1 MSAFKFFKKG
11 EKLKPQEVIA
21 KLKHSD
27 SSTGRENA
35 LLLLHD
41 ANTMGFG
48 VDALLHQNVEAGNGL
63 NGFEAT
69 FAAMGVPLNLKDET
83 AMAAFAS
90 ATTSFMT
97 NDGLSVLLPSLVN
110 NLLRGQDNKG
120 IIEKADDLILQTRM
134 VKSNVVQK
142 EIVYDKASNDSY
154 ATHRIAEGMNIPT
167 RKLKT
172 GQSNVKFFKT
182 GHGIEVSYEFAADMT
197 PDILVPYAN
206 RIAFERSQSEHLIAV
221 DTLINGENSDP
232 NSANGAIKTDSLD
245 AIDSKGGT
253 PLRQRAEGFIKWLI
267 SAARA
272 GRPIDTLVVGWDSI
286 FELQYMF
293 PVTDANDVAATGLG
307 GVAGG
312 SANLAQL
319 QVRVVNGLNLNLN
332 IVISSALEG
341 NQIIG
346 YRKGETLE
354 RLIKTNSQISEQE
367 RSIKNQT
374 LLYTNTIISGFT
386 LAYGES
392 RRLLTWT

>member
-1 MSAFKFFKKG
+1 MTAYKFFKKG
-11 EKLKPQEVIA
+11 EKLAPADVIA

-41 ANTMGFG
+41 ANTMGYG
-48 VDALLHQNVEAGNGL
+48 VDALLHQNVAGSDGL
-63 NGFEAT
+63 TGFEAT
-69 FAAMGVPLNLKDET
+69 FAAMGVPLNLKDDA
-83 AMAAFAS
+83 AMAVFAS

-110 NLLRGQDNKG
+110 NLLRSKDNKG
-120 IIEKADDLILQTRM
+120 IIEKAEDLILQTRM

-142 EIVYDKASNDSY
+142 EIVYDKDSKDSY

-167 RKLKT
+167 RKLKA

-182 GHGIEVSYEFAADMT
+182 GHGIEVSYEFAQDMT

-221 DTLINGENSDP
+221 DTLINGESSDANSP
-232 NSANGAIKTDSLD
+232 NGAIKTDSLD
-245 AIDSKGGT
+245 TLDGKAGT
-253 PLRQRAEGFIKWLI
+253 KLRARAEGFIQWLI

-272 GRPIDTLVVGWDSI
+272 GRPIDTIVVGWDSI
-286 FELQYMF
+286 FDLQYMF
-293 PVTDANDVAATGLG
+293 PITDANGTAAA
-307 GVAGG
+307 GVGAIAGG
-312 SANLAQL
+312 NAQLAQL
-319 QVRVVNGLNLNLN
+319 AVRVVNGLNFNLN
-332 IVISSALEG
+332 IVVSSALEG

>member
-167 RKLKT
+167 RKLQT

-182 GHGIEVSYEFAADMT
+182 GHGIEVSYEFAAGMT

-245 AIDSKGGT
+245 TIDSKGGT

-293 PVTDANDVAATGLG
+293 PVTDANGVAATGLG

>member
-120 IIEKADDLILQTRM
+120 IIEKADDFILQTRM

-167 RKLKT
+167 RKLQT

-182 GHGIEVSYEFAADMT
+182 GHGIEVSYEFAAGMT

-245 AIDSKGGT
+245 TIDSKGGT

-293 PVTDANDVAATGLG
+293 PVTDANGVAATGLG

>member
-1 MSAFKFFKKG
+1 MTAYKFFKKG

-21 KLKHSD
+21 KLKHSEA
-27 SSTGRENA
+27 STGRENA
-35 LLLLHD
+35 MMLLHD

-48 VDALLHQNVEAGNGL
+48 VDALLHQNVEGGNGL

-69 FAAMGVPLNLKDET
+69 FAALGVPLNLKDDT
-83 AMAAFAS
+83 AIAAFAS

-110 NLLRGQDNKG
+110 NLLRSQDNKG

-134 VKSNVVQK
+134 VKSNAVQK
-142 EIVYDKASNDSY
+142 EIVYDKDTKDSY
-154 ATHRIAEGMNIPT
+154 ATHRIAEGANIPT

-172 GQSNVKFFKT
+172 GQSNVKFYKT
-182 GHGIEVSYEFAADMT
+182 GHGIEVSYEFAQDMT

-206 RIAFERSQSEHLIAV
+206 RIQFERSQSEHIIAV
-221 DTLINGENSDP
+221 QTLINGESSDP
-232 NSANGAIKTDSLD
+232 GSANGAIATDDLD
-245 AIDSKGGT
+245 AIDSKAGT
-253 PLRQRAEGFIKWLI
+253 PLRARAEGFIKWLI

-293 PVTDANDVAATGLG
+293 PVTDAKGNAAVGVGAVAAG
-307 GVAGG
+307 GA
-312 SANLAQL
+312 LAQM
-319 QVRVVNGLNLNLN
+319 QVKVVNGINFNLNV
-332 IVISSALEG
+332 VISSAVEEK
-341 NQIIG
+341 QIIG

-392 RRLLTWT
+392 RRLLSWT

>member
-1 MSAFKFFKKG
+1 MTAYKFFKKG

-21 KLKHSD
+21 KLKHSEA
-27 SSTGRENA
+27 STGRENA
-35 LLLLHD
+35 MLLLHD

-48 VDALLHQNVEAGNGL
+48 VDALLHQNVEGGNGL
-63 NGFEAT
+63 DGFEAT
-69 FAAMGVPLNLKDET
+69 FAALGVPLNLKDDT
-83 AMAAFAS
+83 AIAAFAS

-110 NLLRGQDNKG
+110 NLLRSQDNKG

-134 VKSNVVQK
+134 VKSNAVQK
-142 EIVYDKASNDSY
+142 EIVYDKDTNDSY
-154 ATHRIAEGMNIPT
+154 ATHRIAEGANIPT

-172 GQSNVKFFKT
+172 GQSNVKFYKT
-182 GHGIEVSYEFAADMT
+182 GHGIEVSYEFAQDMT

-206 RIAFERSQSEHLIAV
+206 RIQFERSQSEHIIAV
-221 DTLINGENSDP
+221 QTLINGESNDP
-232 NSANGAIKTDSLD
+232 GSANGAIATDDLD
-245 AIDSKGGT
+245 AIDSKAGT
-253 PLRQRAEGFIKWLI
+253 PLRARAEGFIKWLI
-267 SAARA
+267 EAARA

-293 PVTDANDVAATGLG
+293 PVSDANGNAAVGVGAVAAG
-307 GVAGG
+307 GA
-312 SANLAQL
+312 LAQM
-319 QVRVVNGLNLNLN
+319 QVKVVNGINFNLNV
-332 IVISSALEG
+332 VISSAVEEK
-341 NQIIG
+341 QIIG
-346 YRKGETLE
+346 YRKGETME

-392 RRLLTWT
+392 RRLLSWT

>member
-1 MSAFKFFKKG
+1 MTAYKFFKKG

-21 KLKHSD
+21 KLKHSEA
-27 SSTGRENA
+27 STGRENA
-35 LLLLHD
+35 MMLLHD

-48 VDALLHQNVEAGNGL
+48 VDALLHQNVEGGNGL

-69 FAAMGVPLNLKDET
+69 FAALGVPLNLKDDT
-83 AMAAFAS
+83 AIAAFAS

-110 NLLRGQDNKG
+110 NLLRSQDNKG

-134 VKSNVVQK
+134 VKSNAVQK
-142 EIVYDKASNDSY
+142 EIVYDKDTNDSY
-154 ATHRIAEGMNIPT
+154 ATHRIAEGANIPT

-172 GQSNVKFFKT
+172 GQSNVKFYKT
-182 GHGIEVSYEFAADMT
+182 GHGIEVSYEFAQDMT

-206 RIAFERSQSEHLIAV
+206 RIQFERSQSEHIIAV
-221 DTLINGENSDP
+221 QTLINGESNDP
-232 NSANGAIKTDSLD
+232 GSANGAIATDGLD
-245 AIDSKGGT
+245 ALDNKAGT
-253 PLRQRAEGFIKWLI
+253 PLRARAEGFIKWLI

-293 PVTDANDVAATGLG
+293 PVTDAKGNAAVGVGAVAAG
-307 GVAGG
+307 GA
-312 SANLAQL
+312 LAQM
-319 QVRVVNGLNLNLN
+319 QVKVVNGINFNLNV
-332 IVISSALEG
+332 VISSAVEEK
-341 NQIIG
+341 QIIG

-392 RRLLTWT
+392 RRLLSWT

>member
-1 MSAFKFFKKG
+1 MTAYKFFKKG

-21 KLKHSD
+21 KLKHSEA
-27 SSTGRENA
+27 STGRENA
-35 LLLLHD
+35 MLLLHD

-48 VDALLHQNVEAGNGL
+48 VDALLHQNVEGGNGL
-63 NGFEAT
+63 DGFEAT
-69 FAAMGVPLNLKDET
+69 FAALGVPLNLKDDT
-83 AMAAFAS
+83 AIAAFAS

-110 NLLRGQDNKG
+110 NLLRSQDNKG

-134 VKSNVVQK
+134 VKSNAVQK
-142 EIVYDKASNDSY
+142 EIVYDKDTNDSY
-154 ATHRIAEGMNIPT
+154 ATHRIAEGANIPT

-172 GQSNVKFFKT
+172 GQSNVKFYKT
-182 GHGIEVSYEFAADMT
+182 GHGIEVSYEFAQDMT

-206 RIAFERSQSEHLIAV
+206 RIQFERSQSEHIIAV
-221 DTLINGENSDP
+221 QTLINGESNDP
-232 NSANGAIKTDSLD
+232 GSANGAIATDDLD
-245 AIDSKGGT
+245 TIDNKAGT
-253 PLRQRAEGFIKWLI
+253 PLRARAEGFIKWLI
-267 SAARA
+267 EAARA

-293 PVTDANDVAATGLG
+293 PVSDANGNAAVGVGAVAAG
-307 GVAGG
+307 GA
-312 SANLAQL
+312 LAQM
-319 QVRVVNGLNLNLN
+319 QVKVVNGINFNLNV
-332 IVISSALEG
+332 VISSAVEEK
-341 NQIIG
+341 QIIG
-346 YRKGETLE
+346 YRKGETME

-392 RRLLTWT
+392 RRLLSWT

>member
-167 RKLKT
+167 RKLQT

-182 GHGIEVSYEFAADMT
+182 GHGIEVSYEFAAGMT

-245 AIDSKGGT
+245 TIDSKGGT

-293 PVTDANDVAATGLG
+293 PVTDANGVAATGLG

-392 RRLLTWT
+392 RRLLSWT

>member
-1 MSAFKFFKKG
+1 MTAYKFFKKG

-21 KLKHSD
+21 KLKHSEA
-27 SSTGRENA
+27 STGRENA
-35 LLLLHD
+35 MMLLHD

-48 VDALLHQNVEAGNGL
+48 VDALLHQNVEGGNGL

-69 FAAMGVPLNLKDET
+69 FAALGVPLNLKDDT
-83 AMAAFAS
+83 AIAAFAS

-110 NLLRGQDNKG
+110 NLLRSQDNKG

-134 VKSNVVQK
+134 VKSNAVQK
-142 EIVYDKASNDSY
+142 EIVYDKDTNDSY
-154 ATHRIAEGMNIPT
+154 ATHRIAEGANIPT

-172 GQSNVKFFKT
+172 GQSNVKFYKT
-182 GHGIEVSYEFAADMT
+182 GHGIEVSYEFAQDMT

-206 RIAFERSQSEHLIAV
+206 RIQFERSQSEHIIAV
-221 DTLINGENSDP
+221 QTLINGESNDP
-232 NSANGAIKTDSLD
+232 GSANGAIATDSLD
-245 AIDSKGGT
+245 TIDGKAGT
-253 PLRQRAEGFIKWLI
+253 ALRARAEGFIKWLI

-293 PVTDANDVAATGLG
+293 PVTDANGNAAVGVGAVAAG
-307 GVAGG
+307 GA
-312 SANLAQL
+312 LAQM
-319 QVRVVNGLNLNLN
+319 QVKVVNGINFNLNV
-332 IVISSALEG
+332 VISSAVEDK
-341 NQIIG
+341 QIIG

-392 RRLLTWT
+392 RRLLSWT

>member
-167 RKLKT
+167 RKLQT

-182 GHGIEVSYEFAADMT
+182 GHGIEVSYEFAAGMT

-245 AIDSKGGT
+245 TIDSKGGT

-293 PVTDANDVAATGLG
+293 PVTDANGVASTGLG

>member
-1 MSAFKFFKKG
+1 MTAYKFFKKG

-21 KLKHSD
+21 KLKHSEA
-27 SSTGRENA
+27 STGRENA
-35 LLLLHD
+35 MLLLHD

-48 VDALLHQNVEAGNGL
+48 VDALLHQNVEGGQGL
-63 NGFEAT
+63 DGFEAT
-69 FAAMGVPLNLKDET
+69 FAALGVPLNLKDDT
-83 AMAAFAS
+83 AIAAFAS

-110 NLLRGQDNKG
+110 NLLRSQDNKG

-134 VKSNVVQK
+134 VKSNAVQK
-142 EIVYDKASNDSY
+142 EIVYDKDTNDSY
-154 ATHRIAEGMNIPT
+154 ATHRIAEGANIPT

-172 GQSNVKFFKT
+172 GQSNVKFYKT
-182 GHGIEVSYEFAADMT
+182 GHGIEVSYEFAQDMT

-206 RIAFERSQSEHLIAV
+206 RIQFERSQSEHIIAV
-221 DTLINGENSDP
+221 QTLINGESTDP
-232 NSANGAIKTDSLD
+232 GSANGAIATDDLD
-245 AIDSKGGT
+245 TIDSKAGT
-253 PLRQRAEGFIKWLI
+253 PLRSRAEGFIKWLI
-267 SAARA
+267 EAARA

-293 PVTDANDVAATGLG
+293 PVSDANGNAAVGVGAVAAG
-307 GVAGG
+307 GA
-312 SANLAQL
+312 LAQM
-319 QVRVVNGLNLNLN
+319 QVKVVNGINFNLNV
-332 IVISSALEG
+332 VISSAVEEK
-341 NQIIG
+341 QIIG
-346 YRKGETLE
+346 YRKGETME

-392 RRLLTWT
+392 RRLLSWT

>member
-1 MSAFKFFKKG
+1 MTAYKFFKKG

-21 KLKHSD
+21 KLKHSEA
-27 SSTGRENA
+27 STGRENA
-35 LLLLHD
+35 MLLLHD

-48 VDALLHQNVEAGNGL
+48 VDALLHQNVEGGNGL

-69 FAAMGVPLNLKDET
+69 FAALGVPLNLKDDT
-83 AMAAFAS
+83 AIAAFAS

-110 NLLRGQDNKG
+110 NLLRSQDNTG

-134 VKSNVVQK
+134 VKSNAVQK
-142 EIVYDKASNDSY
+142 EIVYDKDSNDSY
-154 ATHRIAEGMNIPT
+154 ATHRIAEGANIPT

-172 GQSNVKFFKT
+172 GQSNVKFYKT
-182 GHGIEVSYEFAADMT
+182 GHGIEVSYEFAQDMT

-206 RIAFERSQSEHLIAV
+206 RIQFERSQSEHIIAV
-221 DTLINGENSDP
+221 QTLINGESNDP
-232 NSANGAIKTDSLD
+232 NSANGAIATDDLD
-245 AIDSKGGT
+245 ALDGKAGT
-253 PLRQRAEGFIKWLI
+253 PLRARAEGFIKWLI
-267 SAARA
+267 EAARA

-293 PVTDANDVAATGLG
+293 PVTDANGNAAVGVGAVAAG
-307 GVAGG
+307 GA
-312 SANLAQL
+312 LAQM
-319 QVRVVNGLNLNLN
+319 QVKVVNGINFNLNV
-332 IVISSALEG
+332 VISSAVEEK
-341 NQIIG
+341 QIIG

-392 RRLLTWT
+392 RRLLSWT

>member
-1 MSAFKFFKKG
+1 MTAYKFFKKG

-21 KLKHSD
+21 KLKHSEA
-27 SSTGRENA
+27 STGRENA
-35 LLLLHD
+35 MLLLHD

-48 VDALLHQNVEAGNGL
+48 VDALLHQNVEGGNGL
-63 NGFEAT
+63 DGFEAT
-69 FAAMGVPLNLKDET
+69 FAALGVPLNLKDDT
-83 AMAAFAS
+83 AIAAFAS

-110 NLLRGQDNKG
+110 NLLRSQDNKG

-134 VKSNVVQK
+134 VKSNAVQK
-142 EIVYDKASNDSY
+142 EIVYDKDTNDSY
-154 ATHRIAEGMNIPT
+154 ATHRIAEGANIPT

-172 GQSNVKFFKT
+172 GQSNVKFYKT
-182 GHGIEVSYEFAADMT
+182 GHGIEVSYEFAQDMT

-206 RIAFERSQSEHLIAV
+206 RIQFERSQSEHIIAV
-221 DTLINGENSDP
+221 QTLINGESNDP
-232 NSANGAIKTDSLD
+232 GSANGAIATDDLD
-245 AIDSKGGT
+245 TIDNKAGT
-253 PLRQRAEGFIKWLI
+253 PLRARAEGFIKWLI
-267 SAARA
+267 EAARA

-293 PVTDANDVAATGLG
+293 PVTDANGNAAVGVGAVAAG
-307 GVAGG
+307 GA
-312 SANLAQL
+312 LAQM
-319 QVRVVNGLNLNLN
+319 QVKVVNGINFNLNV
-332 IVISSALEG
+332 VISSAVEEK
-341 NQIIG
+341 QIIG
-346 YRKGETLE
+346 YRKGETME

-392 RRLLTWT
+392 RRLLSWT

>member
-1 MSAFKFFKKG
+1 MTAYKFFKKG

-21 KLKHSD
+21 KLKHSEA
-27 SSTGRENA
+27 STGRENA
-35 LLLLHD
+35 MMLLHD

-48 VDALLHQNVEAGNGL
+48 VDALLHQNVEGGNGL

-69 FAAMGVPLNLKDET
+69 FAALGVPLNLKDDT
-83 AMAAFAS
+83 AIAAFAS

-110 NLLRGQDNKG
+110 NLLRSQNNRG

-134 VKSNVVQK
+134 VKSNAVQK
-142 EIVYDKASNDSY
+142 EIVYDKDSNDSY
-154 ATHRIAEGMNIPT
+154 ATHRIAEGANIPT

-172 GQSNVKFFKT
+172 GQSNVKFYKT
-182 GHGIEVSYEFAADMT
+182 GHGIEVSYEFAQDMT

-206 RIAFERSQSEHLIAV
+206 RIQFERSQAEHIIAV
-221 DTLINGENSDP
+221 QTLINGESNDP
-232 NSANGAIKTDSLD
+232 GSANGAIATDDLD
-245 AIDSKGGT
+245 ALDNKAGT
-253 PLRQRAEGFIKWLI
+253 PLRARAEGFIKWLI

-293 PVTDANDVAATGLG
+293 PVTDANGNAAVGVGAVAAG
-307 GVAGG
+307 GA
-312 SANLAQL
+312 LAQM
-319 QVRVVNGLNLNLN
+319 QVKVVNGINFNLNV
-332 IVISSALEG
+332 VISSAVEEK
-341 NQIIG
+341 QIIG

-392 RRLLTWT
+392 RRLLSWT

>member
-1 MSAFKFFKKG
+1 MTAYKFFKKG

-21 KLKHSD
+21 KLKHSEA
-27 SSTGRENA
+27 STGRENA

-48 VDALLHQNVEAGNGL
+48 VDALLHQNVEGGNGL
-63 NGFEAT
+63 DGFEAT
-69 FAAMGVPLNLKDET
+69 FAALGVPLNLKDDT
-83 AMAAFAS
+83 AIAAFAS

-110 NLLRGQDNKG
+110 NLLRSQDNKG

-134 VKSNVVQK
+134 VKSNAVQK
-142 EIVYDKASNDSY
+142 EIVYDKDTNDSY
-154 ATHRIAEGMNIPT
+154 ATHRIAEGANIPT

-172 GQSNVKFFKT
+172 GQSNVKFYKT
-182 GHGIEVSYEFAADMT
+182 GHGIEVSYEFAQDMT

-206 RIAFERSQSEHLIAV
+206 RIQFERSQSEHIIAV
-221 DTLINGENSDP
+221 QTLINGESNDP
-232 NSANGAIKTDSLD
+232 GSANGAIATDDLD
-245 AIDSKGGT
+245 TIDNKAGT
-253 PLRQRAEGFIKWLI
+253 PLRARAEGFIKWLI
-267 SAARA
+267 EAARA

-293 PVTDANDVAATGLG
+293 PVSDANGNAAVGVGAVAAG
-307 GVAGG
+307 GA
-312 SANLAQL
+312 LAQM
-319 QVRVVNGLNLNLN
+319 QVKVVNGINFNLNV
-332 IVISSALEG
+332 VISSAVEEK
-341 NQIIG
+341 QIIG
-346 YRKGETLE
+346 YRKGETME
-354 RLIKTNSQISEQE
+354 RLIKANSQISEQE

-392 RRLLTWT
+392 RRLLSWT

>member
-1 MSAFKFFKKG
+1 MTAYKFFKKG

-21 KLKHSD
+21 KLKHSEA
-27 SSTGRENA
+27 STGRENA
-35 LLLLHD
+35 MLLLHD

-48 VDALLHQNVEAGNGL
+48 VDALLHQNVEGGQGL
-63 NGFEAT
+63 DGFEAT
-69 FAAMGVPLNLKDET
+69 FAALGVPLNLKDDT
-83 AMAAFAS
+83 AIAAFAS

-110 NLLRGQDNKG
+110 NLLRSQDNKG

-134 VKSNVVQK
+134 VKSNAVQK
-142 EIVYDKASNDSY
+142 EIVYDKDTNDSY
-154 ATHRIAEGMNIPT
+154 ATHRIAEGANIPT

-172 GQSNVKFFKT
+172 GQSNVKFYKT
-182 GHGIEVSYEFAADMT
+182 GHGIEVSYEFAQDMT

-206 RIAFERSQSEHLIAV
+206 RIQFERSQSEHIIAV
-221 DTLINGENSDP
+221 QTLINGESNDP
-232 NSANGAIKTDSLD
+232 GSANGAIATDDLD
-245 AIDSKGGT
+245 TIDGQSAT
-253 PLRQRAEGFIKWLI
+253 PLRARAEGFIKWLI
-267 SAARA
+267 EAARA

-293 PVTDANDVAATGLG
+293 PVSDANGNAAVGVGAVAAG
-307 GVAGG
+307 GA
-312 SANLAQL
+312 LAQM
-319 QVRVVNGLNLNLN
+319 QVKVVNGINFNLNV
-332 IVISSALEG
+332 VISSAVEEK
-341 NQIIG
+341 QIIG
-346 YRKGETLE
+346 YRKGETME

-392 RRLLTWT
+392 RRLLSWT

>member
-1 MSAFKFFKKG
+1 MTAYKFFKKG

-21 KLKHSD
+21 KLKHSEA
-27 SSTGRENA
+27 STGRENA
-35 LLLLHD
+35 MMLLHD

-48 VDALLHQNVEAGNGL
+48 VDALLHQNVEGGNGL

-69 FAAMGVPLNLKDET
+69 FAALGVPLNLKDDT
-83 AMAAFAS
+83 AIAAFAS

-110 NLLRGQDNKG
+110 NLLRSQDNKD

-134 VKSNVVQK
+134 VKSNAVQK
-142 EIVYDKASNDSY
+142 EIVYDKDTNDSY
-154 ATHRIAEGMNIPT
+154 ATHRIAEGANIPT

-172 GQSNVKFFKT
+172 GQSNVKFYKT
-182 GHGIEVSYEFAADMT
+182 GHGIEVSYEFAQDMT

-206 RIAFERSQSEHLIAV
+206 RIQFERSQSEHIIAV
-221 DTLINGENSDP
+221 QTLINGESNDP
-232 NSANGAIKTDSLD
+232 GSANGAIATDDLD
-245 AIDSKGGT
+245 TLDNKAGT
-253 PLRQRAEGFIKWLI
+253 PLRARAEGFIKWLI

-293 PVTDANDVAATGLG
+293 PVTDANGNAAVGVGAVAAG
-307 GVAGG
+307 GA
-312 SANLAQL
+312 LAQM
-319 QVRVVNGLNLNLN
+319 QVKVVNGINFNLNV
-332 IVISSALEG
+332 VISSAVEEK
-341 NQIIG
+341 QIIG

>member
-1 MSAFKFFKKG
+1 MTAYKFFKKG

-21 KLKHSD
+21 KLKHSEA
-27 SSTGRENA
+27 STGRENA
-35 LLLLHD
+35 MLLLHD

-48 VDALLHQNVEAGNGL
+48 VDALLHQNVEGGQGL
-63 NGFEAT
+63 DGFEAT
-69 FAAMGVPLNLKDET
+69 FAALGVPLNLKDDT
-83 AMAAFAS
+83 AIAAFAS

-110 NLLRGQDNKG
+110 NLLRSQDNKG

-134 VKSNVVQK
+134 VKSNAVQK
-142 EIVYDKASNDSY
+142 EIVYDKDTNDSY
-154 ATHRIAEGMNIPT
+154 ATHRIAEGANIPT

-172 GQSNVKFFKT
+172 GQSNVKFYKT
-182 GHGIEVSYEFAADMT
+182 GHGIEVSYEFAQDMT

-206 RIAFERSQSEHLIAV
+206 RIQFERSQSEHIIAV
-221 DTLINGENSDP
+221 QTLINGESNDP
-232 NSANGAIKTDSLD
+232 GSANGAIATDDLD
-245 AIDSKGGT
+245 TIDGQSAT
-253 PLRQRAEGFIKWLI
+253 PLRSRAEGFIKWLI
-267 SAARA
+267 EAARA

-293 PVTDANDVAATGLG
+293 PVSDANGNAAVGVGAVAAG
-307 GVAGG
+307 GA
-312 SANLAQL
+312 LAQM
-319 QVRVVNGLNLNLN
+319 QVKVVNGINFNLNV
-332 IVISSALEG
+332 VISSAVEEK
-341 NQIIG
+341 QIIG
-346 YRKGETLE
+346 YRKGETME

-392 RRLLTWT
+392 RRLLSWT

>member
-1 MSAFKFFKKG
+1 MTAYKFFKKG

-21 KLKHSD
+21 KLKHSEA
-27 SSTGRENA
+27 STGRENA
-35 LLLLHD
+35 MLLLHD

-48 VDALLHQNVEAGNGL
+48 VDALLHQNVEGGNGL

-69 FAAMGVPLNLKDET
+69 FAALGVPLNLKDDT
-83 AMAAFAS
+83 AIAAFAS

-110 NLLRGQDNKG
+110 NLLRSQHNKA

-134 VKSNVVQK
+134 VKSNAVQK
-142 EIVYDKASNDSY
+142 EIVYDKDTNDSY
-154 ATHRIAEGMNIPT
+154 ATHRIAEGANIPT

-172 GQSNVKFFKT
+172 GQSNVKFYKT
-182 GHGIEVSYEFAADMT
+182 GHGIEVSYEFAQDMT

-206 RIAFERSQSEHLIAV
+206 RIQFERSQSEHIIAV
-221 DTLINGENSDP
+221 QTLINGESNDP
-232 NSANGAIKTDSLD
+232 GSANGAIATDDLD
-245 AIDSKGGT
+245 TIDNKAGT
-253 PLRQRAEGFIKWLI
+253 PLRARAEGFIKWLI
-267 SAARA
+267 EAARA

-293 PVTDANDVAATGLG
+293 PVYDAKDSSAVGVGAVASG
-307 GVAGG
+307 GA
-312 SANLAQL
+312 LAQM
-319 QVRVVNGLNLNLN
+319 QVKVVNGINFNLNV
-332 IVISSALEG
+332 VISSPVEEK
-341 NQIIG
+341 QIIG

-392 RRLLTWT
+392 RRLLSWT

>member
-1 MSAFKFFKKG
+1 MTAYKFFKKG

-21 KLKHSD
+21 KLKHSEA
-27 SSTGRENA
+27 STGRENA
-35 LLLLHD
+35 MMLLHD

-48 VDALLHQNVEAGNGL
+48 VDALLHQNVEGGNGL

-69 FAAMGVPLNLKDET
+69 FAALGVPLNLKDDT
-83 AMAAFAS
+83 AIAAFAS

-110 NLLRGQDNKG
+110 NLLRSQDNKG

-134 VKSNVVQK
+134 VKSNAVQK
-142 EIVYDKASNDSY
+142 EIVYDKDSNDSY
-154 ATHRIAEGMNIPT
+154 ATHRIAEGANIPT

-172 GQSNVKFFKT
+172 GQSNVKFYKT
-182 GHGIEVSYEFAADMT
+182 GHGIEVSYEFAQDMT

-206 RIAFERSQSEHLIAV
+206 RIQFERSQSEHIIAV
-221 DTLINGENSDP
+221 QTLINGESNDP
-232 NSANGAIKTDSLD
+232 GSANGAIATDDLD
-245 AIDSKGGT
+245 TIDNKAGT
-253 PLRQRAEGFIKWLI
+253 PLRARAEGFIKWLI
-267 SAARA
+267 EAARA

-293 PVTDANDVAATGLG
+293 PVSNANGNAAVGVGAVAAG
-307 GVAGG
+307 GA
-312 SANLAQL
+312 LAQM
-319 QVRVVNGLNLNLN
+319 QVKVVNGINFNLNV
-332 IVISSALEG
+332 VISSAVEEK
-341 NQIIG
+341 QIIG
-346 YRKGETLE
+346 YRKGETME

-392 RRLLTWT
+392 RRLLSWT

>member
-1 MSAFKFFKKG
+1 MTAYKFFKKG

-21 KLKHSD
+21 KLKHSEA
-27 SSTGRENA
+27 STGRENA
-35 LLLLHD
+35 MLLLHD

-48 VDALLHQNVEAGNGL
+48 VDALLHQNVEGGQGL
-63 NGFEAT
+63 DGFEAT
-69 FAAMGVPLNLKDET
+69 FAALGVPLNLKDDT
-83 AMAAFAS
+83 AIAAFAS

-110 NLLRGQDNKG
+110 NLLRSQDNKG

-134 VKSNVVQK
+134 VKSNAVQK
-142 EIVYDKASNDSY
+142 EIVYDKDTNDSY
-154 ATHRIAEGMNIPT
+154 ATHRIAEGANIPT

-172 GQSNVKFFKT
+172 GQSNVKFYKT
-182 GHGIEVSYEFAADMT
+182 GHGIEVSYEFAQDMT

-206 RIAFERSQSEHLIAV
+206 RIQFERSQSEHIIAV
-221 DTLINGENSDP
+221 QTLINGESNDP
-232 NSANGAIKTDSLD
+232 GSANGAIATDDLD
-245 AIDSKGGT
+245 TIDNKAGT
-253 PLRQRAEGFIKWLI
+253 PLRARAEGFIKWLI
-267 SAARA
+267 EAARA

-293 PVTDANDVAATGLG
+293 PVTDANGNAAVGVGAVAAG
-307 GVAGG
+307 GA
-312 SANLAQL
+312 LAQM
-319 QVRVVNGLNLNLN
+319 QVKVVNGINFNLNV
-332 IVISSALEG
+332 VISSAVEEK
-341 NQIIG
+341 QIIG

-392 RRLLTWT
+392 RRLLSWT

>member
-1 MSAFKFFKKG
+1 MTAYKFFKKG

-21 KLKHSD
+21 KLKHSEA
-27 SSTGRENA
+27 STGRENA
-35 LLLLHD
+35 MLLLHD

-48 VDALLHQNVEAGNGL
+48 VDALLHQNVEGGQGL
-63 NGFEAT
+63 DGFEAT
-69 FAAMGVPLNLKDET
+69 FAALGVPLNLKDDT
-83 AMAAFAS
+83 AIAAFAS

-110 NLLRGQDNKG
+110 NLLRSQDNKG

-134 VKSNVVQK
+134 VKSNAVQK
-142 EIVYDKASNDSY
+142 EIVYDKDTNDSY
-154 ATHRIAEGMNIPT
+154 ATHRIAEGANIPT

-172 GQSNVKFFKT
+172 GQSNVKFYKT
-182 GHGIEVSYEFAADMT
+182 GHGIEVSYEFAQDMT

-206 RIAFERSQSEHLIAV
+206 RIQFERSQSEHIIAV
-221 DTLINGENSDP
+221 QTLINGESNDP
-232 NSANGAIKTDSLD
+232 GSANGAIATDDLD
-245 AIDSKGGT
+245 TIDNQAGT
-253 PLRQRAEGFIKWLI
+253 PLRSRAEGFIKWLI
-267 SAARA
+267 EAARA

-293 PVTDANDVAATGLG
+293 PVSDANGNAAVGVGAVAAG
-307 GVAGG
+307 GA
-312 SANLAQL
+312 LAQM
-319 QVRVVNGLNLNLN
+319 QVKVVNGINFNLNV
-332 IVISSALEG
+332 VISSAVEEK
-341 NQIIG
+341 QIIG
-346 YRKGETLE
+346 YRKGETME

-392 RRLLTWT
+392 RRLLSWT

>member
-1 MSAFKFFKKG
+1 MTAYKFFKKG

-21 KLKHSD
+21 KLKHSEA
-27 SSTGRENA
+27 STGRENA
-35 LLLLHD
+35 MLLLHD

-48 VDALLHQNVEAGNGL
+48 VDALLHQNVEGGQGL
-63 NGFEAT
+63 DGFEAT
-69 FAAMGVPLNLKDET
+69 FAALGVPLNLKDDT
-83 AMAAFAS
+83 AIAAFAS

-110 NLLRGQDNKG
+110 NLLRSQDNKG

-134 VKSNVVQK
+134 VKSNAVQK
-142 EIVYDKASNDSY
+142 EIVYDKDTNDSY
-154 ATHRIAEGMNIPT
+154 ATHRIAEGANIPT

-172 GQSNVKFFKT
+172 GQSNVKFYKT
-182 GHGIEVSYEFAADMT
+182 GHGIEVSYEFAQDMT

-206 RIAFERSQSEHLIAV
+206 RIQFERSQSEHIIAV
-221 DTLINGENSDP
+221 QTLINGESNDP
-232 NSANGAIKTDSLD
+232 GSANGAIATDDLD
-245 AIDSKGGT
+245 TIDNKAGT
-253 PLRQRAEGFIKWLI
+253 PLRARAEGFIKWLI
-267 SAARA
+267 EAARA

-293 PVTDANDVAATGLG
+293 PVADAKGNAAVGVGAVAAG
-307 GVAGG
+307 GA
-312 SANLAQL
+312 LAQM
-319 QVRVVNGLNLNLN
+319 QVKVVNGINFNLNV
-332 IVISSALEG
+332 VISSAVEEK
-341 NQIIG
+341 QIIG
-346 YRKGETLE
+346 YRKGETME

-392 RRLLTWT
+392 RRLLSWT

>member
-1 MSAFKFFKKG
+1 MTAYKFFKKG

-21 KLKHSD
+21 KLKHSEA
-27 SSTGRENA
+27 STGRENA
-35 LLLLHD
+35 MLLLHD

-48 VDALLHQNVEAGNGL
+48 VDALLHQNVEGGQGL
-63 NGFEAT
+63 DGFEAT
-69 FAAMGVPLNLKDET
+69 FAALGVPLNLKDDT
-83 AMAAFAS
+83 AIAAFAS

-110 NLLRGQDNKG
+110 NLLRSQDNKG

-134 VKSNVVQK
+134 VKSNAVQK
-142 EIVYDKASNDSY
+142 EIVYDKDTNDSY
-154 ATHRIAEGMNIPT
+154 ATHRIAEGANIPT

-172 GQSNVKFFKT
+172 GQSNVKFYKT
-182 GHGIEVSYEFAADMT
+182 GHGIEVSYEFAQDMT

-206 RIAFERSQSEHLIAV
+206 RIQFERSQSEHIIAV
-221 DTLINGENSDP
+221 QTLINGESNDP
-232 NSANGAIKTDSLD
+232 GSANGAIATDDLD
-245 AIDSKGGT
+245 TIDNKAGT
-253 PLRQRAEGFIKWLI
+253 PLRARAEGFIKWLI
-267 SAARA
+267 EAARA

-293 PVTDANDVAATGLG
+293 PVSDANGNAAVGVGAVAAG
-307 GVAGG
+307 GA
-312 SANLAQL
+312 LAQM
-319 QVRVVNGLNLNLN
+319 QVKVVNGINFNLNV
-332 IVISSALEG
+332 VISSAVEEK
-341 NQIIG
+341 QIIG
-346 YRKGETLE
+346 YRKGETME

-392 RRLLTWT
+392 RRLLSWT

>member
-1 MSAFKFFKKG
+1 MTAYKFFKKG

-21 KLKHSD
+21 KLKHSEA
-27 SSTGRENA
+27 STGRENA
-35 LLLLHD
+35 MLLLHD

-48 VDALLHQNVEAGNGL
+48 VDALLHQNVEGGQGL
-63 NGFEAT
+63 DGFEAT
-69 FAAMGVPLNLKDET
+69 FAALGVPLNLKDDT
-83 AMAAFAS
+83 AIAAFAS

-110 NLLRGQDNKG
+110 NLLRSQDNKG

-134 VKSNVVQK
+134 VKSNAVQK
-142 EIVYDKASNDSY
+142 EIVYDKDTNDSY
-154 ATHRIAEGMNIPT
+154 ATHRIAEGANIPT

-172 GQSNVKFFKT
+172 GQSNVKFYKT
-182 GHGIEVSYEFAADMT
+182 GHGIEVSYEFAQDMT

-206 RIAFERSQSEHLIAV
+206 RIQFERSQSEHIIAV
-221 DTLINGENSDP
+221 QTLINGESNDP
-232 NSANGAIKTDSLD
+232 GSANGAIATDDLD
-245 AIDSKGGT
+245 TIDNKAGT
-253 PLRQRAEGFIKWLI
+253 PLRSRAEGFIKWLI
-267 SAARA
+267 EAARA

-293 PVTDANDVAATGLG
+293 PVSDANGNAAVGVGAVAAG
-307 GVAGG
+307 GA
-312 SANLAQL
+312 LAQM
-319 QVRVVNGLNLNLN
+319 QVKVVNGINFNLNV
-332 IVISSALEG
+332 VISSAVEEK
-341 NQIIG
+341 QIIG
-346 YRKGETLE
+346 YRKGETME

-392 RRLLTWT
+392 RRLLSWT

>member
-1 MSAFKFFKKG
+1 MTAYKFFKKG

-21 KLKHSD
+21 KLKHSEA
-27 SSTGRENA
+27 STGRENA
-35 LLLLHD
+35 MMLLHD

-48 VDALLHQNVEAGNGL
+48 VDALLHQNVEGGNGL

-69 FAAMGVPLNLKDET
+69 FAALGVPLNLKDDT
-83 AMAAFAS
+83 AIAAFAS

-110 NLLRGQDNKG
+110 NLLRSQDNKG

-134 VKSNVVQK
+134 VKSNAVQK
-142 EIVYDKASNDSY
+142 EIVYDKDTKDSY
-154 ATHRIAEGMNIPT
+154 ATHRIAEGANIPT

-172 GQSNVKFFKT
+172 GQSNVKFYKT
-182 GHGIEVSYEFAADMT
+182 GHGIEVSYEFAQDMT

-206 RIAFERSQSEHLIAV
+206 RIQFERSQSEHIIAV
-221 DTLINGENSDP
+221 QTLINGESSDP
-232 NSANGAIKTDSLD
+232 GSANGAIATDDLD
-245 AIDSKGGT
+245 AIDSKAGT
-253 PLRQRAEGFIKWLI
+253 PLRARAEGFIKWLI

-293 PVTDANDVAATGLG
+293 PVTDAKGNAAVGVGAVAAG
-307 GVAGG
+307 GA
-312 SANLAQL
+312 LAQM
-319 QVRVVNGLNLNLN
+319 QVKVVNGINFNLNV
-332 IVISSALEG
+332 VISSAVEEK
-341 NQIIG
+341 QIIG

>member
-1 MSAFKFFKKG
+1 MTAYKFFKKG

-21 KLKHSD
+21 KLKHSEA
-27 SSTGRENA
+27 STGRENA
-35 LLLLHD
+35 MLLLHD

-48 VDALLHQNVEAGNGL
+48 VDALLHQNVEGGQGL
-63 NGFEAT
+63 DGFEAT
-69 FAAMGVPLNLKDET
+69 FAALGVPLNLKDDT
-83 AMAAFAS
+83 AIAAFAS

-110 NLLRGQDNKG
+110 NLLRSQDNKG

-134 VKSNVVQK
+134 VKSNAVQK
-142 EIVYDKASNDSY
+142 EIVYDKDSNDSY
-154 ATHRIAEGMNIPT
+154 ATHRIAEGANIPT

-172 GQSNVKFFKT
+172 GQSNVKFYKT
-182 GHGIEVSYEFAADMT
+182 GHGIEVSYEFAQDMT

-206 RIAFERSQSEHLIAV
+206 RIQFERSQSEHIIAV
-221 DTLINGENSDP
+221 QTLINGESNDP
-232 NSANGAIKTDSLD
+232 GSANGAIATDDLD
-245 AIDSKGGT
+245 AIDSKAGT
-253 PLRQRAEGFIKWLI
+253 PLRARAEGFIKWLI
-267 SAARA
+267 EAARA

-293 PVTDANDVAATGLG
+293 PVADANGNAAVGVGAVAAG
-307 GVAGG
+307 GA
-312 SANLAQL
+312 LAQM
-319 QVRVVNGLNLNLN
+319 QVKVVNGINFNLNV
-332 IVISSALEG
+332 VISSAVEEK
-341 NQIIG
+341 QIIG
-346 YRKGETLE
+346 YRKGETME

-392 RRLLTWT
+392 RRLLSWT